1 MIPEKSN
8 KMKKLTIILCFQA
21 FVLSLFSQKRDFQLL
36 TGSYLGQKPPGIAP
50 VLFAPGVVSTKADE
64 YALEVSASGDEILFV
79 RDASIMLVSRNRDG
93 TWNDPSVAPFSGKY
107 VDGEPCFSPD
117 GNKIYFMSRRP
128 LVGSKIPSHLW
139 VSEKKDHKWS
149 DPYPVSGIIHDKQ
162 LHAPSIAA
170 DGSIYED
177 GIIRFEYTDG
187 RYRPA
192 ERLAVDGGFPYI
204 FPDESRIIYA
214 KRPPGRR
221 DRDLFMSFRKPDGT
235 WSPGLSLGENINS
248 PDNEGNSFVTADG
261 RYLFFSRK
269 FDIYWVSAE
278 IIETLKT
285 KSGR

>member
-1 MIPEKSN
+1 MEIFRSN
-8 KMKKLTIILCFQA
+8 LVTA
-21 FVLSLFSQKRDFQLL
+21 FMLLLSLSTQGQEKEFSKLM
-36 TGSYLGQKPPGIAP
+36 GPYLGRKPPGTAP

-79 RDASIMLVSRNRDG
+79 RDVRLMLASRNSEG
-93 TWNDPSVAPFSGKY
+93 TWDDPAVAPFSGKF
-107 VDGEPCFSPD
+107 VDGESCFSPD

-128 LVGSKIPSHLW
+128 LAGSKMPSHLW
-139 VSEKKDHKWS
+139 VSEKKGHQWS
-149 DPYPVSGIIHDKQ
+149 NPLPVAGIIHDKQ

-177 GIIRFEYTDG
+177 GIIRFECADG

-192 ERLAVDGGFPYI
+192 ERLAMDGGFPYI
-204 FPDESRIIYA
+204 FPDESCIIYA

-221 DRDLFMSFRKPDGT
+221 DIDLFVSFRKPDET

-248 PDNEGNSFVTADG
+248 PENEGNAFVTADG
-261 RYLFFSRK
+261 RYLFFVRK

-278 IIETLKT
+278 IIENLKT
-285 KSGR
+285 ESGR